1 MSIVESSKHW
11 LENHESTDSVGR
23 SLAASL
29 YDLPVTILLRG
40 ELGAGKTT
48 FLKGFAKGLGIRE
61 DVTSPSYAL
70 EQRYSTANHGQ
81 LLHIDLYRL
90 TPTHARDLLSSSDG
104 FDGIRCVEW
113 PERLETDLR
122 KAFPEAI
129 DIALSEERNGRMLEA
144 TFRDMPLPSS
154 STVAQ
159 WRTDVRLP
167 ENVIA
172 HCEAVA
178 TFAAHLA
185 DILLQRNEIVRKEAL
200 RTAGSL
206 HDLLRFVD
214 FRRDRPGR
222 TGNTVEKEEP
232 FWEEWIGRYPDQRHE
247 DAVASFLG
255 EQGYAALARIVQT
268 HGLRLPPRHQATIEQ
283 KVLFYADKRVKL
295 DEVVSLEERFRD
307 FNERY
312 AGSKITKE
320 SQKWLATAKEL
331 EEELFPEGAPAR

>member
-11 LENHESTDSVGR
+11 LENHESTDSAGR

-48 FLKGFAKGLGIRE
+48 FLKGFAKGLGVQE

-70 EQRYSTANHGQ
+70 EQRYSTTNHGQ

-90 TPTHARDLLSSSDG
+90 TPTHARDLLASSDE
-104 FDGIRCVEW
+104 FEGIRCIEW
-113 PERLETDLR
+113 PERLETDLE

-129 DIALSEERNGRMLEA
+129 DIALSEERNGRALEA
-144 TFRDMPLPSS
+144 TFRDIPLPSPAMI
-154 STVAQ
+154 AQ

-172 HCEAVA
+172 HCETVA
-178 TFAAHLA
+178 IFAAHLA

-214 FRRDRPGR
+214 FRRDRPGKA
-222 TGNTVEKEEP
+222 GNTGEEESL
-232 FWEEWIGRYPDQRHE
+232 WEEWIRRYPDQRHE

-255 EQGYAALARIVQT
+255 EQGFTALARIVHT

-283 KVLFYADKRVKL
+283 RVLFYADKRVKL

-312 AGSKITKE
+312 AGSHITE
-320 SQKWLATAKEL
+320 GSQKWLATAKEL
-331 EEELFPEGAPAR
+331 EKELFPEGAPSR